1 MEQKTNMISDE
12 AVIKATGKSWHAWFN
27 QIDLQDGMRKSHQ
40 EIVALLKE
48 ESEIDPWWQ
57 QMITVEYEKA
67 RGLRKQ
73 HEMPDG
79 FQISKSKT
87 IAAKPKALFI
97 AWQDADLRKT
107 WLEDPG
113 FMIRKATKYKTL
125 RITWIDGKSDVNV
138 YFYPKKDKTQVSIN
152 HGKLPDEES
161 ALRMKGYWGEQLQK
175 LAAIFK

>member
-27 QIDLQDGMRKSHQ
+27 QIDLQDGIRKSHQ

-87 IAAKPKALFI
+87 IAA
-97 AWQDADLRKT
+97 
-107 WLEDPG
+107 
-113 FMIRKATKYKTL
+113 
-125 RITWIDGKSDVNV
+125 
-138 YFYPKKDKTQVSIN
+138 
-152 HGKLPDEES
+152 
-161 ALRMKGYWGEQLQK
+161 
-175 LAAIFK
+175 